1 MTSLSPAEK
10 FLSGALL
17 RVERLLR
24 TQLRSLDPQV
34 GRVLAWAAAGRGKR
48 LRARLVLLAARAAGL
63 RGARDERLAAVFEM
77 LHLASL
83 VHDDVIDGSG
93 RRRHRATL
101 NARFGNSAAVL
112 AGDLILVRA
121 VRLLEAGRYPTEVRH
136 CVVRAAAAVCLGEL
150 QELQHKRDLGMVPAR
165 YLAMV
170 RNKTASLMSA
180 ACEAGARLSGAD
192 GRRSGALARFGLE
205 FGIAFQV
212 RDDLLDLTGDPAR
225 LGKPV
230 GQDHGAGHVTLPVI
244 LGLRLD
250 RRRVTAGLRSAGRG
264 RAGLRR
270 ALAATG
276 ALDLAER
283 RVRDHAA
290 RACSVLRVLPD
301 SPARRALAGLA
312 EQVAVRED

>member
-1 MTSLSPAEK
+1 MTSLPPAEK
-10 FLSGALL
+10 FLTGALL
-17 RVERLLR
+17 RVESLLR

-34 GRVLAWAAAGRGKR
+34 GRVLSWVAAGRGKR
-48 LRARLVLLAARAAGL
+48 LRARLVLLAARAAGASGP
-63 RGARDERLAAVFEM
+63 RGERLAAVFEM

-121 VRLLEAGRYPTEVRH
+121 VRLLEAGRYSPEVRA

-150 QELQHKRDLGMVPAR
+150 QELQHKRDLGMTPAR
-165 YLAMV
+165 YLAVV

-180 ACEAGARLSGAD
+180 ACEAGARLSGGN
-192 GRRSGALARFGLE
+192 GRQASALARYGLE

-212 RDDLLDLTGDPAR
+212 QDDLLDLTGDPAR

-250 RRRVTAGLRSAGRG
+250 RRRVTLGLRRPGRG
-264 RAGLRR
+264 RDGLRR
-270 ALAATG
+270 ALAAAG
-276 ALDLAER
+276 ALDRAARLVQE
-283 RVRDHAA
+283 HAA
-290 RACSVLRVLPD
+290 RARAALQALSD
-301 SPARRALAGLA
+301 SSACRALAGLA
-312 EQVAVRED
+312 EQVASRED